1 MSRTAIVVVF
11 FISLLLVA
19 GGGFLVGNAMLVPSQ
34 DISGVA
40 ESILD
45 KAKQRVPE
53 PTLPPK
59 PGGREVKVMVP
70 VTRTIQVPKIEMK
83 GGGFLR
89 TPQVVM
95 TTQNITENVEQVRIV
110 DASPQEIATWDAQVK
125 SIRED
130 YSRKLDAEI
139 KEISQEEKLKN
150 MRETAVIIKD
160 MINTAIIPLL
170 AALAGLVGALITLR
184 NAFRSPPP
192 VPNTPDAAH

>member
-11 FISLLLVA
+11 LISLLLVA

-45 KAKQRVPE
+45 EAKQRVPE

-59 PGGREVKVMVP
+59 PGGREEKVTVP

-83 GGGFLR
+83 GNGIFR

-95 TTQNITENVEQVRIV
+95 TTQTITESVEQVKIV
-110 DASPQEIATWDAQVK
+110 DASPAEIASWDAKVK
-125 SIRED
+125 SIRDD
-130 YSRKLDAEI
+130 YGRKLDAEI
-139 KEISQEEKLKN
+139 KKISQEEKLKN
-150 MRETAVIIKD
+150 MRETAAIIKD

-184 NAFRSPPP
+184 NAFRSSPP
-192 VPNTPDAAH
+192 VPNTPDSAH